1 MIVLLLLLLCVC
13 FLHYYGRKKTV
24 WGCFSLGG
32 GGCSSL
38 LIFFRTSIINW
49 VLGYLEKRIL
59 LFVVAVGDEYV

>member
-1 MIVLLLLLLCVC
+1 
-13 FLHYYGRKKTV
+13 
-24 WGCFSLGG
+24 
-32 GGCSSL
+32 L